1 MIWSVIIYTPILLA
15 LAWAFGW
22 LAMVLVVVAFGLG
35 IGVGAA
41 WEDEQRGHEAA
52 QTQPRKNDGPRDRV
66 DPEPYRRLWTPTCR
80 VALMAAPR
88 SSQTKKPPV
97 RSWRLPGAHGS

>member
-22 LAMVLVVVAFGLG
+22 LAMALVVVAFGLG

-41 WEDEQRGHEAA
+41 WEDEQREARTTLI
-52 QTQPRKNDGPRDRV
+52 Q
-66 DPEPYRRLWTPTCR
+66 Y
-80 VALMAAPR
+80 
-88 SSQTKKPPV
+88 PPK
-97 RSWRLPGAHGS
+97 RWRAWLHTERHAHRHAKWQHMK